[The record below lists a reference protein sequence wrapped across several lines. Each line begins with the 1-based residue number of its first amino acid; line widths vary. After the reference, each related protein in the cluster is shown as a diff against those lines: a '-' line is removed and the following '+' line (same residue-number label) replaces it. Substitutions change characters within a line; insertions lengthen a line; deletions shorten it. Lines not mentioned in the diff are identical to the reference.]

1 MAKQSPASSP
11 GRLPVS
17 GLQGAEAS
25 DTVRPGA
32 GWVCSTICAY
42 EHHSTSGFVWISI
55 LCQFC
60 CLAFKAEFGNVTEN
74 TYLNWGGSSLLPSMS
89 AVTCESLALQLA
101 GSTARG
107 VGCVGMLESSGLE
120 KAVKGTK
127 TRDTC
132 SLASI
137 RHDERCACAW
147 GVLYAMCGCSSFRLL
162 ACSEFAPHPGRGF
175 FLACNMGWACKRW
188 SARWRRSLCETEVF
202 HPA

>member
-101 GSTARG
+101 GSTALG

-120 KAVKGTK
+120 KAVKQGQQTAILTVRVMA
-127 TRDTC
+127 TRLFIGNC
-132 SLASI
+132 SWREWLLCLLLPHGSNCKAQPTDAS
-137 RHDERCACAW
+137 R
-147 GVLYAMCGCSSFRLL
+147 GLSSETTL
-162 ACSEFAPHPGRGF
+162 
-175 FLACNMGWACKRW
+175 W
-188 SARWRRSLCETEVF
+188 SVASLT
-202 HPA
+202 